1 MNLKKKILLEV
12 VSPQT
17 YEGLFYSLKS
27 KVNNFR
33 ITKLTNEQIEDAIE
47 MLKNMKKIKKTI
59 NVF

>member
-12 VSPQT
+12 VSSQT

-47 MLKNMKKIKKTI
+47 MLKNMKKIKKQ
-59 NVF
+59 